1 MISLDRLIYKYRQ
14 SFFTK
19 GKFFTEKMVA
29 IVATGPSFRSYS
41 TGHSGII
48 ASGKN
53 KSGKKKSGK
62 RKREKINKESFKQ
75 APELKKKL
83 ESLSK
88 TGEIGGESI
97 YHTSIP
103 IGNCAE
109 DMAALKLIIKLKN
122 RITLKKI
129 IFSKAVR
136 IQTFETIQPCCNCKS
151 TFPFFNHGKI

>member
-19 GKFFTEKMVA
+19 RRFFTDKMVA
-29 IVATGPSFRSYS
+29 IVATGPSFHSYS
-41 TGHSGII
+41 QGHSGLI
-48 ASGKN
+48 
-53 KSGKKKSGK
+53 KSGNN
-62 RKREKINKESFKQ
+62 KIGDFNH

-88 TGEIGGESI
+88 TGQIGGESI
-97 YHTSIP
+97 HRTSIP

-109 DMAALKLIIKLKN
+109 DMAALRLMIKSNNRIPLKN
-122 RITLKKI
+122 I

-136 IQTFETIQPCCNCKS
+136 IQTFETIRPCCNCKS
-151 TFPFFNHGKI
+151 TFPSL